1 MPIQKGEE
9 ITTNYLHHHYH
20 FFGLSYRRPELLEH
34 WHFPCN
40 CRRCKDYTEFGTMC
54 DALVCT
60 DCQEG
65 RLMPLNMNPGAEWVC
80 GTCYASK
87 AADKVKQAINNYW
100 DLMEKTPTYDVKA
113 LLQLLP
119 KLLRVFDENH
129 YYPLEVKRRIIENI
143 GEAKGYEYEDLAE
156 AWLEKKVNFCRDH
169 LKVQRKLAP
178 GLSEYRAYISYHLAE
193 PLYWLAKK
201 QYIEKKCSSEDLSK
215 TMEEVAQHL
224 LLVIQILGPYR
235 KRSSER
241 LMAEKARD
249 FLEMVDIKYLHK
261 YLGET
266 ADEVLI
272 DNHLK
277 IYRCID
283 SF

>member
-1 MPIQKGEE
+1 
-9 ITTNYLHHHYH
+9 
-20 FFGLSYRRPELLEH
+20 
-34 WHFPCN
+34 
-40 CRRCKDYTEFGTMC
+40 
-54 DALVCT
+54 
-60 DCQEG
+60 
-65 RLMPLNMNPGAEWVC
+65 MPLNMNPGAEWVC

-87 AADKVKQAINNYW
+87 PAEKVKQAINNYW

-215 TMEEVAQHL
+215 TMDICWCKSISKPVYLQH
-224 LLVIQILGPYR
+224 
-235 KRSSER
+235 
-241 LMAEKARD
+241 
-249 FLEMVDIKYLHK
+249 
-261 YLGET
+261 
-266 ADEVLI
+266 VLSI
-272 DNHLK
+272 TNQNEFQFHL
-277 IYRCID
+277 D
-283 SF
+283 SQRVRTLFFIAMWLTSMGRRG